1 MIQKV
6 LIQRKKGVLKIGR
19 LFQYL
24 DCEDPPPKKKERCY
38 AFLEH
43 NSYKYMKT

>member
-24 DCEDPPPKKKERCY
+24 DCEDPPPQKKRKMLR
-38 AFLEH
+38 FSRTQLL
-43 NSYKYMKT
+43 